1 MNLFRNL
8 ERGIDERLRKL
19 FGTGVDGS
27 QGQDIIE
34 IQRRILDAIE
44 QRVQQLPRAR
54 RVFPFNDVAVRIPM
68 QDTERR
74 TALELVF
81 ISDNA
86 LREEI
91 CDSFRREGVEY
102 PQDLRVD
109 ISLIETAEITE
120 PSVVCRKNEESAP
133 HPRIVSFGAARFSLE
148 DGTRVEVTKG
158 RVQIGRQPEVLD
170 DRKRLVRRNDVTLDH
185 DTVSRAHAHIEW
197 IAGEFRLFDD
207 GSSYGT
213 SVIHEGRL
221 ADVPRAGGRGMRITS
236 GDEIYFGQARVL
248 FEVLPPSDKTDTNG

>member
-1 MNLFRNL
+1 MNLFRNF

-19 FGTGVDGS
+19 FASTGGN
-27 QGQDIIE
+27 QGQEIIE

-54 RVFPFNDVAVRIPM
+54 RVFPFNEVAVRIPT
-68 QDTERR
+68 QHPERR
-74 TALELVF
+74 AALELVF
-81 ISDNA
+81 VSDNA

-109 ISLIETAEITE
+109 VSVIETAETTE
-120 PSVVCRKNEESAP
+120 PSIVCRKTEAP
-133 HPRIVSFGAARFSLE
+133 ATRPQAAGFGAVRFTLE
-148 DGTRVEVTKG
+148 DGTPVQVKKG
-158 RVQIGRQPEVLD
+158 RVQIGRQPDVLD
-170 DRKRLVRRNDVTLDH
+170 DRKRLVRRNDLTVEH

-197 IAGEFRLFDD
+197 SAGEFRLFDD

-221 ADVPRAGGRGMRITS
+221 ADVPQAGGRGMRITS

-248 FEVLPPSDKTDTNG
+248 FEVIAPSDEANANG